1 MKEKKAIKLGS
12 GLGYLVTLGIGFAL
26 YFLTRNLPS
35 LTNKL
40 AYGDIVEGI
49 FEHHIYKA
57 CWFFMDFTEATFFA
71 GVFASIFMIAGGAI
85 AWYMAAKGS
94 DKLFFPI
101 CYGMG
106 RIWPWILGAQCLSLV
121 LTLFVFRYIVLF
133 EDAAWIPSFLVT
145 VSAPSAVL
153 MLYGPSI
160 PTLLT
165 GSVLSAIICVP
176 LATWCINVVVPL
188 LQMPAGYGGL
198 LTMVL
203 MSFLVCTICLYLPWI
218 KKREVKPY
226 PTYERKKDIYSAGWS
241 VRRTFADF
249 SEPMFY
255 GSEIVGVL
263 MIVGVLVDYS
273 INHDHV
279 ANGGGALLPAILLS
293 QFAASG
299 TGVFLYASKWEEYG
313 WFGTF
318 IPVVS
323 VGPFCVLTYGGSI
336 GAAVLGGLLGGVLC
350 GPAAHTIAKYLPQGT
365 HSFVASIC
373 AMLITTPPVLAVV
386 GMFF

>member
-1 MKEKKAIKLGS
+1 MKENNSIKLGS
-12 GLGYLVTLGIGFAL
+12 IPGYLITLGIGFAL
-26 YFLTRNLPS
+26 YFLTLNLPS
-35 LTNKL
+35 LTDKL
-40 AYGDIVEGI
+40 AYGDIVGGI
-49 FEHHIYKA
+49 FDHAIYQV

-85 AWYMAAKGS
+85 AWRMAAKGS
-94 DKLFFPI
+94 EKLVFPI
-101 CYGMG
+101 CYGLG
-106 RIWPWILGAQCLSLV
+106 SIWPWILGAQCLSLV
-121 LTLFVFRYIVLF
+121 LTLFVFRYIDLF
-133 EDAAWIPSFLVT
+133 NDAAWIPSFLVT
-145 VSAPSAVL
+145 VSAPSALL
-153 MLYGPSI
+153 MLYGPSV

-165 GSVLSAIICVP
+165 GSVLSAAICAP
-176 LATWCINVVVPL
+176 LATWCINVLVPL

-198 LTMVL
+198 ITMAL
-203 MSFLVCTICLYLPWI
+203 MSFLVCTVCLYLPWI
-218 KKREVKPY
+218 RKQEVKPY
-226 PTYERKKDIYSAGWS
+226 PAVQIETDIYSARWS

-255 GSEIVGVL
+255 GSEIVGSMMVA
-263 MIVGVLVDYS
+263 GVLVDYL

-323 VGPFCVLTYGGSI
+323 VGPFCVLTYGGNI
-336 GAAVLGGLLGGVLC
+336 GVALLGGVLGGILC
-350 GPAAHTIAKYLPQGT
+350 GPVAHTISLHLPKGT
-365 HSFVASIC
+365 HLFVASVC
-373 AMLITTPPVLAVV
+373 SMLLTTPTVLAAV
-386 GMFF
+386 GIFF